1 MISGNSG
8 GDSRIPSESGVA
20 LRATLGFATQIRQN
34 PTLSDSLPSVPR
46 EGEGG
51 LPSHIEQ
58 LADRHPG
65 QVSVMQWVPTKTF
78 SPLSPT
84 NVAAFTKYCHNE
96 FVKLLHTT
104 SPTPDSDLRER
115 MKMHPPIAAFAEKY
129 STLFEKITTRDIA
142 TNPKLMQPI
151 LYQTFLLEKV
161 NSGEIT
167 EEQAKGF
174 VANSAMEAVLSEMV
188 RRGAISPTEAE
199 AARRKS

>member
-1 MISGNSG
+1 MISGNGSV
-8 GDSRIPSESGVA
+8 SERIGE
-20 LRATLGFATQIRQN
+20 N
-34 PTLSDSLPSVPR
+34 PTPTSGCDLRPSGTLSSSGATEVLSS
-46 EGEGG
+46 GI
-51 LPSHIEQ
+51 PSHIQQ
-58 LADRHPG
+58 LADRNPG
-65 QVSVMQWVPTKTF
+65 QVSVMEWVPTKTF

-84 NVAAFTKYCHNE
+84 NVAAFTKYCHTE

-104 SPTPDSDLRER
+104 PPTPDSDPRGR

-167 EEQAKGF
+167 DEQAKGF

-188 RRGAISPTEAE
+188 RRGAISPTEAD
-199 AARRKS
+199 AARRG